1 MQYKHFCHVNVIKP
15 LANSH
20 MRLITTLCIL
30 MLLAGTG
37 YAQPITITGSVS
49 DTLNSN
55 PLPNACITIL
65 RAKDSVLETFTRTR
79 QDGSFSF
86 KVKDNGKY
94 LLMTSYP
101 GLAEYVDIFNVND
114 KKDVNLGLI
123 PMVSKVHLLKEVV
136 LTQQYAAIKVKGDT
150 IEYMADSFLTK
161 ENADV
166 EALLKKLPGI
176 QVDKNGQIVAHGEKV
191 EKVLVDGE
199 EFFTDD
205 PAVVTKSLQ
214 AKAVDKVQVF
224 DKKSDQA
231 EFTGIDDG
239 EKTRTINLQL
249 KEDKKK
255 GYFGKLV
262 GAGGAGDDQGYFE
275 NQAMFNA
282 FKGKRKLS
290 VFGIMANTGK
300 MGLGWEDRDKFGGG
314 GGNSFMDE
322 DGGFVTYYTS
332 GDDDMESWNGQ
343 YNGEGYPRA
352 WTAGGHFSNKWNKD
366 KHHLGSNY
374 RYAKQDISAITNT
387 LNENSLPGNK
397 KNFTDQTNDKYS
409 LGQRHRADGNYT
421 WTIDSSSSLK
431 LTANAGISNTQSTTN
446 YKSETVNELDS
457 ALNTNNRVFIN
468 DATTKSINATLDWR
482 KKFKKKGRTISLNMT
497 ENYRETVSEGFL
509 KFNTTIF
516 LRDTNTN
523 NLLGKVNDIR
533 DQRKDNES
541 KNMSLSAKLTYTEP
555 LSKVAFIDAN
565 YSFKVD
571 NNMARRETYNRQTPT
586 DDSYKDLDTFFSNN
600 FMFNVMTHTGGANLR
615 FVLKKLTMAAGGSV
629 SNASFK
635 QEDLMNDTSRNYN
648 FTNFFPKAY
657 IKYNINKQ
665 RRLSLDYSGY
675 TQQPTIDQIQP
686 LRNNLDPLNIA
697 IGNAGITQSFTHNVG
712 VSFNDYKMLTN
723 RYIWMNF
730 NMNFI
735 DNAISRSETIDAGGR
750 RTYQY
755 INVDGNYSGWGYIGL
770 GRQFNK
776 INFDA
781 GIYGSLGLNHIN
793 NVINNVT
800 NKSDNNRYSV
810 GLRFSWHTEN
820 DKFDIS
826 YNPEITYN
834 DNKSTVNTLTTSYW
848 TTEQEFEVSYE
859 LPLKFEIG
867 TDINWFIRQQTSVFD
882 RNNNVFRWNAYVAK
896 KFMKNDQLELR
907 LSAFDMLNQ
916 NLGFSR
922 YAQNNIVTET
932 NYNTIRR
939 YGLLSLTWNFTKTAA
954 GAAPEQDAG
963 TIIKMIK

>member
-1 MQYKHFCHVNVIKP
+1 MRHFILFLTCLL
-15 LANSH
+15 LAN
-20 MRLITTLCIL
+20 T
-30 MLLAGTG
+30 AF
-37 YAQPITITGSVS
+37 AQPITITGSVS
-49 DTLNSN
+49 DTLNSS

-65 RAKDSVLETFTRTR
+65 RAKDSVMETFTRTKE
-79 QDGSFSF
+79 DGSFSL
-86 KVKDNGKY
+86 KVKEPGKY

-101 GLAEYVDIFNVND
+101 GLAEYVDVFTV
-114 KKDVNLGLI
+114 KDRKDMSIGMI
-123 PMVSKVHLLKEVV
+123 PMISKIHLLKEVV

-150 IEYMADSFLTK
+150 IEYMADSFMTK

-224 DKKSDQA
+224 DKKSEQA

-255 GYFGKLV
+255 GYFGKV
-262 GAGGAGDDQGYFE
+262 VAAGGPGDDQNFFE

-314 GGNSFMDE
+314 TGGNSEMTE
-322 DGGFVTYYTS
+322 DGGMITYFS
-332 GDDDMESWNGQ
+332 SSDDMESWNGR

-352 WTAGGHFSNKWNKD
+352 WTAGGHYSNKWKQD
-366 KHHLGSNY
+366 KHHLGANY
-374 RYAKQDISAITNT
+374 RYGKQDISAITNT
-387 LNENSLPGNK
+387 LSENALPNNR
-397 KNFTDQTNDKYS
+397 KNFSNTTIDKYS
-409 LGQRHRADGNYT
+409 VGQRHRADGNYT
-421 WTIDSSSSLK
+421 WTIDSMSTIK
-431 LTANAGISNTQSTTN
+431 LTANAGHSNTISTTRN
-446 YKSETVNELDS
+446 NARTANEVDS
-457 ALNTNNRVFIN
+457 VLNNNSQLSTN
-468 DATTKSINATLDWR
+468 DATTKTMNATLDYR
-482 KKFKKKGRTISLNMT
+482 KKFKKKGRTFSLNMT

-509 KFNTTIF
+509 KSTITQYQ
-516 LRDTNTN
+516 RDTNTN
-523 NLLGKVNDIR
+523 AILGVFNTTF

-541 KNMSLSAKLTYTEP
+541 TQLSLSARATYTEP
-555 LSKVAFIDAN
+555 LSKVAFLDAN

-571 NNMARRETYNRQTPT
+571 NNIARRETFNKQAPT
-586 DDSYKDLDTFFSNN
+586 DDSYNKLDSFFSNN
-600 FMFNVMTHTGGANLR
+600 FAFNVMTHTGGANVR
-615 FVLKKLTMAAGGSV
+615 FVFKKLTMSAGGSV

-635 QEDLMNDTSRNYN
+635 QEDLMTDTARNYN
-648 FTNFFPKAY
+648 FTNFFPKAFASY
-657 IKYNINKQ
+657 SFNKQ
-665 RRLSLDYSGY
+665 RRIRFDYSGY
-675 TQQPTIDQIQP
+675 TTQPTIDQIQP
-686 LRNNLDPLNIA
+686 LRNNTDPLNIA
-697 IGNAGITQSFTHNVG
+697 VGNAGITQSFTHNVG
-712 VSFNDYKMLTN
+712 FSFNDYKMLSN

-730 NMNFI
+730 NMNFV
-735 DNAISRSETIDAGGR
+735 DNAISRSDNINAQGL

-755 INVDGNYSGWGYIGL
+755 INVDGNYSGWGYIGI

-781 GIYGSLGLNHIN
+781 GVYGSLGLNHIN
-793 NVINNVT
+793 NVINGAL
-800 NKSDNNRYSV
+800 NKSDNNRYSL
-810 GLRFSWHTEN
+810 GLRLDWHTED
-820 DKFDIS
+820 DKFDID

-834 DNKSTVNTLTTSYW
+834 DNKSTINTQTTSFW
-848 TTEQEFEVSYE
+848 TVDQEFSVSYQ
-859 LPLKFEIG
+859 LPKKFEVG
-867 TDINWFIRQQTSVFD
+867 SNVEWYIRQQTSIFD
-882 RNNNVFRWNAYVAK
+882 RNNNVFRWNAYVSK

-907 LSAFDMLNQ
+907 VSAFDILNQ
-916 NLGFSR
+916 NLGLSR
-922 YAQNNIVTET
+922 YAQNNFVTES

-939 YGLLSLTWNFTKTAA
+939 YGLVSLTWNFTKTAA
-954 GAAPEQDAG
+954 GVPPAQDAG
-963 TIIKMIK
+963 SIIKMIK